1 MEQRCPPKVIFKDVH
16 TPRDLVV
23 PLPLRVS
30 FHKKRWMD
38 EQGMKQRNID
48 VTIIPG
54 GLTPVV
60 QPLDKCLN
68 KPFKDNVHR
77 KYLAWMTLGPFEFTP
92 AWKKKAPSRN
102 LVLWWIK
109 EVWAEIPK
117 EMVIKSF
124 KTCGISNA
132 LDGTED
138 DVVHSEETPEVDDED
153 IEENE
158 FETDSKNETDGE

>member
-1 MEQRCPPKVIFKDVH
+1 
-16 TPRDLVV
+16 
-23 PLPLRVS
+23 
-30 FHKKRWMD
+30 MD
-38 EQGMKQRNID
+38 EQGIRESIWQSLPHAERSLLVWDSFQAHLTDFVKDDLKQRNID

-92 AWKKKAPSRN
+92 AWKKKASSRN

-117 EMVIKSF
+117 VIKSF

-158 FETDSKNETDGE
+158 FEPDSKNETDGE